1 MNRYAVSG
9 VVAVVSTAA
18 VVIAWSYRPSMI
30 DSRPLLPMTFA
41 HADHRD
47 VNCVLCHHN
56 FTDDTGSGLCID
68 CHKTNVDIRA
78 EIEPMFHTMCRD
90 CHVSKHADGEDAG
103 PVRQCKHCHTTDEE
117 P

>member
-1 MNRYAVSG
+1 MKRYVLSGIAVASI
-9 VVAVVSTAA
+9 AA
-18 VVIAWSYRPSMI
+18 VAIAWVYRPSMI
-30 DSRPLLPMTFA
+30 ESRPLLPMTFA

-47 VNCVLCHHN
+47 VNCVVCHHN

-78 EIEPMFHTMCRD
+78 EIEPMFHVLCRD
-90 CHVSKHADGEDAG
+90 CHVSKHADGDEAG
-103 PVRQCKHCHTTDEE
+103 PVRQCKDCHTADED

>member
-1 MNRYAVSG
+1 LTRHVLIGATAAAMIGA
-9 VVAVVSTAA
+9 VVALAL
-18 VVIAWSYRPSMI
+18 RPTMI
-30 DSRPLLPMTFA
+30 EMRPLLPMTFA

-56 FTDDTGSGLCID
+56 FTDDTGNGLCID

-78 EIEPMFHTMCRD
+78 EIEPMFHGLCRD
-90 CHVSKHADGEDAG
+90 CHVSRHADGEDGG
-103 PVRQCKHCHTTDEE
+103 PVRQCKDCHTADEE